1 MFNYFLQYKSNEVQ
15 LKDFVYVKLIFYYL
29 YCSIEEFKTVE
40 SIEFESFTT
49 VYNHYYTMY
58 PGLYPLDYYRELP
71 FMVNNDEFEKNFNYK
86 DKIISGD
93 WEELAGQLF

>member
-71 FMVNNDEFEKNFNYK
+71 FMEIKSSVATGRNWLANFFN
-86 DKIISGD
+86 IGWRPRTSN
-93 WEELAGQLF
+93 F